1 MGIDVCFFPIFHSSS
16 LLPTALPSPFKYVEE
31 AEYLV
36 RILGFFLSRYALK
49 QTYIVRAFHRQIKI
63 DATFSFFLHSIIVK
77 LLFWS
82 VWKI

>member
-36 RILGFFLSRYALK
+36 RILGFFLLK
-49 QTYIVRAFHRQIKI
+49 YRRSHPTENNYGRVPYMTK
-63 DATFSFFLHSIIVK
+63 FSLK
-77 LLFWS
+77 
-82 VWKI
+82 KC